1 MSELNSHP
9 AEAPSAAVEEPVGSV
24 LARAREAAG
33 LPLEEAARRLKFAP
47 RQLDALERGEW
58 GRLPGG
64 AAVRGMV
71 RSYARLLGL
80 DADALV
86 ARVNSGQ
93 ALPDAERLA
102 ERFRQPVPFSDGSRR
117 SNLAYVVLS
126 VALLAV
132 VAAVVLE
139 WRNERA
145 GTQRLTFVSAAQQPA
160 EPARQEPPAPAAPL
174 ARAEPPARTEPPVR
188 TEPPARAEPPAR
200 QETPARTEL
209 ASAAPRASAAAQP
222 AAAPVDEEARIA
234 SGAWRRIVLR
244 FERESWVEITSGT
257 GKLLVSQ
264 LHTEGSE
271 RVVVGVPPF
280 SVVIGNA
287 QHVQLVYNDQP
298 VDLKPHTK
306 VEVARLTLD

>member
-1 MSELNSHP
+1 MSDPNLHGV
-9 AEAPSAAVEEPVGSV
+9 EAPLPVVEEPVGTV

-71 RSYARLLGL
+71 RKYALLLEL
-80 DADALV
+80 DGDALV
-86 ARVNSGQ
+86 AKVESQ
-93 ALPDAERLA
+93 SLPDADRLA
-102 ERFRQPVPFSDGSRR
+102 QRLRQPVPFSDASRR

-139 WRNERA
+139 WRDERA
-145 GTQRLTFVSAAQQPA
+145 GAQRLTFVSAAQQPA
-160 EPARQEPPAPAAPL
+160 EPARQETTVPQ
-174 ARAEPPARTEPPVR
+174 ESPAREP
-188 TEPPARAEPPAR
+188 
-200 QETPARTEL
+200 TPARIEL
-209 ASAAPRASAAAQP
+209 ASAAPQP
-222 AAAPVDEEARIA
+222 GAAAAPSAATPIDEQARVA
-234 SGAWRRIVLR
+234 SGAWRRLVLR
-244 FERESWVEITSGT
+244 FEGESWVEITSGT

-264 LHTEGSE
+264 LHPAGSE

-287 QHVQLVYNDQP
+287 QHVQLVYNDRP
-298 VDLKPHTK
+298 VDLTPHIR

>member
-1 MSELNSHP
+1 MSDPNP
-9 AEAPSAAVEEPVGSV
+9 RGVEAPLPVVEEPVGTV

-71 RSYARLLGL
+71 RKYALLLEL
-80 DADALV
+80 DGDALV
-86 ARVNSGQ
+86 ARVEGQ
-93 ALPDAERLA
+93 SLPDADRLA
-102 ERFRQPVPFSDGSRR
+102 QRLRQPVPFSDASRR

-139 WRNERA
+139 WRDERA
-145 GTQRLTFVSAAQQPA
+145 GAQRLTFVSAAQQPA
-160 EPARQEPPAPAAPL
+160 EPARQEATVLP
-174 ARAEPPARTEPPVR
+174 ESPAREP
-188 TEPPARAEPPAR
+188 
-200 QETPARTEL
+200 TPARIEL
-209 ASAAPRASAAAQP
+209 ASAAPQSGA
-222 AAAPVDEEARIA
+222 AAAPSAATVIDEEARVA
-234 SGAWRRIVLR
+234 SGAWRRLVLR
-244 FERESWVEITSGT
+244 FEGESWVEITSGT

-264 LHTEGSE
+264 LHPAGSE

-287 QHVQLVYNDQP
+287 QQVQLVYNDQP
-298 VDLKPHTK
+298 VDLTPHIR

>member
-1 MSELNSHP
+1 MSELP
-9 AEAPSAAVEEPVGSV
+9 ADTPSPAPAPAVEPVGAV

-33 LPLEEAARRLKFAP
+33 LAQEEAARRLKFAP

-71 RSYARLLGL
+71 RSYARLLDL

-86 ARVNSGQ
+86 ARVGEGQ

-102 ERFRQPVPFSDGSRR
+102 QRFRQPVPFSDGARR
-117 SNLAYVVLS
+117 SNVAYVVLS
-126 VALLAV
+126 VVLLAV

-139 WRNERA
+139 WRQERA
-145 GTQRLTFVSAAQQPA
+145 GASRITFVSAAQQPA
-160 EPARQEPPAPAAPL
+160 EPARAEP
-174 ARAEPPARTEPPVR
+174 ARAEPVR
-188 TEPPARAEPPAR
+188 TEPARI
-200 QETPARTEL
+200 EL
-209 ASAAPRASAAAQP
+209 ASAAPQASAA
-222 AAAPVDEEARIA
+222 VTDDETRVA
-234 SGAWRRIVLR
+234 SGGWRRIVLR

-257 GKLLVSQ
+257 GKLLVSH
-264 LHTEGSE
+264 LHPAGSE

-280 SVVIGNA
+280 SIVIGNA
-287 QHVQLVYNDQP
+287 QHVQLTYNDRP
-298 VDLKPHTK
+298 VDLMPHVK

>member
-1 MSELNSHP
+1 MSDPNP
-9 AEAPSAAVEEPVGSV
+9 RGVEAPLPVVEEPVGTV

-71 RSYARLLGL
+71 RKYALLLEL
-80 DADALV
+80 DGDALV
-86 ARVNSGQ
+86 ARVEGQ
-93 ALPDAERLA
+93 SLPDADRLA
-102 ERFRQPVPFSDGSRR
+102 QRLRQPVPFSDASRR

-139 WRNERA
+139 WRDERA
-145 GTQRLTFVSAAQQPA
+145 GAQRLTFVSAAQQPA
-160 EPARQEPPAPAAPL
+160 EPARQEATVLPESPAREPAPT
-174 ARAEPPARTEPPVR
+174 RI
-188 TEPPARAEPPAR
+188 
-200 QETPARTEL
+200 EL
-209 ASAAPRASAAAQP
+209 ASAAPQSGA
-222 AAAPVDEEARIA
+222 AAAPSAATVIDEEARVA
-234 SGAWRRIVLR
+234 SGAWRRLVLR
-244 FERESWVEITSGT
+244 FEGESWVEITSGT

-264 LHTEGSE
+264 LHPAGSE

-287 QHVQLVYNDQP
+287 QQVQLVYNDQP
-298 VDLKPHTK
+298 VDLTPHIR